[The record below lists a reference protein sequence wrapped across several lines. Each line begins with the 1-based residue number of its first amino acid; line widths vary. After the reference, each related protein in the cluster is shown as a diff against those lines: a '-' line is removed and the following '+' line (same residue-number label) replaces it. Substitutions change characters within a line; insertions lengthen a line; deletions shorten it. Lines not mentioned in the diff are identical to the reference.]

1 MKTLADLHEQAKA
14 EIAAA
19 APGPERAAVLAK
31 WNAKFE
37 VLAARRYRAARLT
50 GGAQ

>member
-1 MKTLADLHEQAKA
+1 MGDLAALREQARA

-37 VLAARRYRAARLT
+37 LLAARRYRAARLS